1 MVVAASRI
9 TEPLAGS
16 ANVLD
21 VPRRPMLVA
30 VATAIRKVRISR
42 FLPVLRTSS
51 PADTA
56 SNAFSWVQ
64 LTGEEDSFSAEI
76 VGACSGDF

>member
-1 MVVAASRI
+1 
-9 TEPLAGS
+9 
-16 ANVLD
+16 
-21 VPRRPMLVA
+21 MLVA

-64 LTGEEDSFSAEI
+64 LTGEEGRL
-76 VGACSGDF
+76 VQR